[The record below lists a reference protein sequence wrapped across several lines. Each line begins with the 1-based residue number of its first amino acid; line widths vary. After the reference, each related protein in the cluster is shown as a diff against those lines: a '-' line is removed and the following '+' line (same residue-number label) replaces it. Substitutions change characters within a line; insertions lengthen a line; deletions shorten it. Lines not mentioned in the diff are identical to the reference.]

1 LVAGFVTEYSGV
13 RYLVFFMVEW
23 GNLYIIGA
31 LATTLFLGG
40 WQIPAFFG
48 DGALATLLQ
57 FVTFF
62 LKSYFW
68 VLVAMWIRA
77 TLPRVRVDQ
86 LMSICWKY
94 LVPMTL
100 ANMLCV
106 ALWMLAFPDALKRPV
121 AWLMTLMGAAILVY
135 FFKRVL
141 FHLQRAQVRER
152 NQLTLSPLS

>member
-1 LVAGFVTEYSGV
+1 MLKQLQYAGDSRPAGFVTEYSGV

-77 TLPRVRVDQ
+77 TLPRPDD
-86 LMSICWKY
+86 
-94 LVPMTL
+94 
-100 ANMLCV
+100 A
-106 ALWMLAFPDALKRPV
+106 ADALAV
-121 AWLMTLMGAAILVY
+121 AICLAHSGLEARQA
-135 FFKRVL
+135 
-141 FHLQRAQVRER
+141 
-152 NQLTLSPLS
+152 LTA